1 MAHLDLTYGVRPLR
15 YERRPPVEIPPD
27 VAQRHAIAVERAI
40 GFMRDNLADPLTL
53 NDLADIAHCSP
64 WHFDRVF
71 AEVTGMSPLRYLS
84 HLRIEAAKLAV
95 MQSDRRIIDIAF
107 GVGYNSLGSFG
118 KRFTELVGLAPSQ
131 WRKAVDEFDAARW
144 RSRLDQACVMP
155 SAATRGAALSGHIG
169 FDGEPGRSGWAMIAA
184 IGASG
189 SLLRPSAC
197 TLAAVPG
204 LFALRGL
211 APGVYALAAI
221 GFDRGMPASD
231 ILSQQ
236 SAARARRDHVTVV
249 PGGAA
254 AGLRLALRRPE
265 FNDAP
270 IVPPFA
276 ILAARAMPGVVS

>member
-1 MAHLDLTYGVRPLR
+1 MAHLDLTYDIRPLR
-15 YERRPPVEIPPD
+15 FERRATLEAPLD

-40 GFMRDNLADPLTL
+40 AYMRDNLAEPLTL
-53 NDLADIAHCSP
+53 GDLADIGHCSP

-95 MQSDRRIIDIAF
+95 MHTDRRIIDIAF

-131 WRKAVDEFDAARW
+131 LRRAVDQFDATRW
-144 RSRLDQACVMP
+144 RSRLDLACVMP
-155 SAATRGAALSGHIG
+155 PSTTRGPALCGDIG
-169 FDGEPGRSGWAMIAA
+169 FANEPRRSGWAMIAA
-184 IGASG
+184 VGANG
-189 SLLRPSAC
+189 SILKPSAC
-197 TLAAVPG
+197 ALAAVPG
-204 LFALRGL
+204 PFAMANLV
-211 APGVYALAAI
+211 PGIYSLVAI
-221 GFDRGMPASD
+221 AFDRTMSAQD

-236 SAARARRDHVTVV
+236 GAARARCDRVV
-249 PGGAA
+249 VAPEGIP

-276 ILAARAMPGVVS
+276 ILAARAVASHAS